1 VNLLNQLLVNAVI
14 FLVGLA
20 LFGLMA
26 ELGIALGLATDTA
39 RWLGFGT
46 LVAYFL
52 AIVIV
57 VRRRRRRAPPGGTE

>member
-20 LFGLMA
+20 FFGLTA
-26 ELGIALGLATDTA
+26 ELGIDLGLATDTA
-39 RWLGFGT
+39 RLLGLGA

-52 AIVIV
+52 AIAIL
-57 VRRRRRRAPPGGTE
+57 VRRRRRSAPPGGIQ

>member
-14 FLVGLA
+14 VMVGLA

-26 ELGIALGLATDTA
+26 MLGIALGLSTDTA
-39 RWLGFGT
+39 RWLGFGA

-57 VRRRRRRAPPGGTE
+57 VRRRRRSAPPGGTQ

>member
-14 FLVGLA
+14 FMVGLA

-26 ELGIALGLATDTA
+26 QLGIAFGLSTDTA
-39 RWLGFGT
+39 RWLGVGA

-52 AIVIV
+52 AIAIV
-57 VRRRRRRAPPGGTE
+57 VRRRRRNAPPGGIQ

>member
-1 VNLLNQLLVNAVI
+1 MNLLNQFLVNALI

-20 LFGLMA
+20 LFGLIA
-26 ELGIALGLATDTA
+26 QLGIALGLATDTA
-39 RWLGFGT
+39 RWLGFGG

-57 VRRRRRRAPPGGTE
+57 VRRRRRNVPPAEIQ

>member
-14 FLVGLA
+14 FMIGLA

-26 ELGIALGLATDTA
+26 QLGIALGLATDTA
-39 RWLGFGT
+39 RWLGLGA

-52 AIVIV
+52 AIVLV
-57 VRRRRRRAPPGGTE
+57 VRRRRRRAPPNGIQ

>member
-1 VNLLNQLLVNAVI
+1 MNLLNQLLVNAVI
-14 FLVGLA
+14 FMVGLA

-26 ELGIALGLATDTA
+26 LLGIAFGLSSDMA
-39 RWLGFGT
+39 RWLGFGA

-57 VRRRRRRAPPGGTE
+57 VRRRRRNTPPGGIQ